1 MLKYL
6 RITSQ
11 ANNYK
16 GKYALCHLEK
26 CIVNVTANQM
36 CKILFFTDLKVGKTL
51 MRTKFI
57 CYCVCL
63 DVVLGNQLCLDT

>member
-6 RITSQ
+6 RVTSQ

-16 GKYALCHLEK
+16 GKYALFHLEK

-36 CKILFFTDLKVGKTL
+36 CKILFFY
-51 MRTKFI
+51 RTQSWQN
-57 CYCVCL
+57 VNE
-63 DVVLGNQLCLDT
+63 D